1 LTSPPLELAAIAS
14 ALDACGGLA
23 CHFDVDLLAVCDSSN
38 TRLLARAE
46 AGAPSGTVIVARQ
59 QTAGRGRRGRHWI
72 SSADDSLTFSL
83 LWRFP
88 PAVALEGL
96 SLAVGLAL
104 ARALEQMGGTGLTLK
119 WPNDVLFEG
128 RKLAG
133 ILIELSS
140 THARGRERRLAAII
154 GIGLNLRLP
163 LDPAGLLDQPVA
175 AWAQALP
182 AATDPNPLL
191 ACLLAELHRQ
201 LTAFAGQ
208 GFAPLRADWQRRNA
222 HANQWVT
229 VQADFAEPVS
239 GLCRG
244 VAEDGALLLETA
256 AGVQRFLS
264 GEVSLRS
271 V

>member
-1 LTSPPLELAAIAS
+1 MSVALTSPPLELAAIAS

-140 THARGRERRLAAII
+140 THARGSERRLAAII

-201 LTAFAGQ
+201 FDGIRRAGVCTAACRLAASQCPRKPVGDGAGR
-208 GFAPLRADWQRRNA
+208 FCRTRQR
-222 HANQWVT
+222 
-229 VQADFAEPVS
+229 PVS
-239 GLCRG
+239 RSGGRWR
-244 VAEDGALLLETA
+244 AA
-256 AGVQRFLS
+256 AGNGSRCATLS
-264 GEVSLRS
+264 EW
-271 V
+271 